1 MPYDNATLRGDVQAL
16 IPEEV
21 SRVMMTNLVDQSA
34 ALSLFQRVPIS
45 TNQTR
50 MPVLSALPMAYF
62 VEGDT
67 GYKQTTKVAWAN
79 KYLNVQ
85 EIATIVPVPEAVAAD
100 VDFDFWENVRPLIEQ
115 AIGRRLDAAVF
126 FGVNKPNDWPDDIA
140 ALATATGNTVT
151 MGTATAAQG
160 GLATDISNLFGLLE
174 GQGQDIT
181 GVVARMSLRAFARNA
196 RDANGQQLP
205 EITPTEWW
213 NARVVYPM
221 RGLWPTGAGT
231 VQAFVGDFTQA
242 ILGVRQDI
250 TWKLLT
256 EGVIQDPAD
265 GSIVYNLAQQDM
277 VAMRVVARYAY
288 QVANPIVYDELSED
302 ARFPFGVLLSAGS

>member
-1 MPYDNATLRGDVQAL
+1 MPYDNATLRADAQAL

-21 SRVMMTNLVDQSA
+21 SRVMMTNLQDQSA

-45 TNQTR
+45 TNQQR

-85 EIATIVPVPEAVAAD
+85 EIATIVPIPQAVADDAG
-100 VDFDFWENVRPLIEQ
+100 FDFWENVRPLIEQ
-115 AIGRRLDAAVF
+115 AIGRTLDAAVF
-126 FGVNKPNDWPDDIA
+126 FGVNKPNDWPEDIA
-140 ALATATGNTVT
+140 AIATATGNSVT
-151 MGTATAAQG
+151 MGTAPANEG

-174 GQGQDIT
+174 GQGIDIT
-181 GVVARMSLRAFARNA
+181 GVVARVNLRAFARNA
-196 RDANGQQLP
+196 RDNTGQRLP
-205 EITPTEWW
+205 EISPEAWW
-213 NARVVYPM
+213 DARVVYPL
-221 RGLWPTGAGT
+221 RGLWPTGGGT
-231 VQAFVGDFTQA
+231 VQAFVGDFSQA

-265 GSIVYNLAQQDM
+265 GAIVYNLAQQDM

-288 QVANPIVYDELSED
+288 QVANPINYDQVAED
-302 ARFPFGVLLSAGS
+302 LRFPFGILLSEGS